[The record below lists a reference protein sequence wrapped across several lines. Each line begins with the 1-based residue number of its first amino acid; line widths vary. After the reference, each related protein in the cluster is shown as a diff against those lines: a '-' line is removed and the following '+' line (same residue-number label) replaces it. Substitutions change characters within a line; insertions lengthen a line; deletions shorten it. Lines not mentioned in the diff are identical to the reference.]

1 MHFFEW
7 SISFATPYHFLEMF
21 IAQGIIF
28 CNESQQNTTDNEL
41 HQKLDEKCFE
51 VLKGIVGKR
60 ISFKNDGYAPSEVA
74 ALCIMKAR

>member
-7 SISFATPYHFLEMF
+7 SIGFSTPYHFLEMF

-28 CNESQQNTTDNEL
+28 GDDSQQDIYDQNL
-41 HQKLDEKCFE
+41 HQKLDDKCFE
-51 VLKGIVGKR
+51 ILKNVVATRSSI
-60 ISFKNDGYAPSEVA
+60 KNDGYKPSEVA